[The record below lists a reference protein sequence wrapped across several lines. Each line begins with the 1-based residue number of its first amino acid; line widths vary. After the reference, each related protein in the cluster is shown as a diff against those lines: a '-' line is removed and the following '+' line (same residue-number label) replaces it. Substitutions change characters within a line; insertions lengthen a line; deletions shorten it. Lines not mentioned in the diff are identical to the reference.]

1 MYVDA
6 SDLCNDLVFQL
17 CAGGTTSRNWN
28 IKVKFL
34 YVEKEV
40 NKGTFFQKVMA
51 KFTNLSNQHT
61 CEPKIVSELLFP
73 VIVINKIRATL

>member
-28 IKVKFL
+28 IKVKFS

-51 KFTNLSNQHT
+51 KFTNLHT
-61 CEPKIVSELLFP
+61 WPERILRSKLS
-73 VIVINKIRATL
+73 K